1 MQRRDFIKNTVLT
14 TGAIAFGSCK
24 EQDPYAEREYKG
36 QIAIIGAGAAGLYA
50 GYLLGEKKANYVI
63 YEASDQIGGRIRSL
77 KGFADFDIELGAEKI
92 YGDRSVW
99 YDWIKESGAAFI
111 PDSSTDFYQ
120 LGSQLLS
127 ETQANNNNNDFK
139 AALSMAQQ
147 ALNYTGTDTT
157 LLQLMGSAN
166 LAPGVRHI
174 TEALVAN
181 KNGTSANR
189 LSVLGVAEQRQAQSA
204 GAGEYTLA
212 NRSLISILEEK
223 YKNIIPKVVLN
234 TQIKRIDYS
243 NERIMLE
250 DAQAQRRFVDK
261 VIVTVPLAVLQSTDL
276 QFTPALPESKLASLK
291 NIGMGAGIKVVLV
304 FNQRFWD
311 ASTDSVY
318 TSGAV
323 PEYWVSSNGRSTK
336 SFVLTGVAMGEKA
349 EALSALSSAA
359 AIQSILKDLDGLYG
373 KGVAT
378 GSLTNARLMDW
389 GKDPF
394 IKGAYSYPIV
404 GGGGLLNRQ
413 TLSSPVQRRLYFAG
427 EATHYGG
434 HSGTVHG
441 AMESGR
447 RVVEELYRDVT

>member
-24 EQDPYAEREYKG
+24 EEDPYAEREYKG

-50 GYLLGEKKANYVI
+50 GYLLEEKKANYVI
-63 YEASDQIGGRIRSL
+63 YEAAPQIGGRVRSL

-111 PDSSTDFYQ
+111 PDSATDFYQ
-120 LGSQLLS
+120 FGSQLLS
-127 ETQANNNNNDFK
+127 ESQGSSNSDFK
-139 AALSMAQQ
+139 AALSVAQQ
-147 ALNYTGTDTT
+147 ALNYTGNDMT
-157 LLQLMGSAN
+157 LLQLMESAN

-189 LSVLGVAEQRQAQSA
+189 LSVLGITEQRQAQSA
-204 GAGEYTLA
+204 GVGEYSLA

-223 YKNIIPKVVLN
+223 CKNIIPKVVLN

-276 QFTPALPESKLASLK
+276 QFAPALPEAKLASLK

-304 FNQRFWD
+304 FNQRFWN

-318 TSGAV
+318 TAGAV
-323 PEYWVSSNGRSTK
+323 PEYWVSSNGRSTG
-336 SFVLTGVAMGEKA
+336 SYVLTGLIMGEKA
-349 EALSALSSAA
+349 EALSTLSSAA
-359 AIQSILKDLDGLYG
+359 AIQSMLKDLDVIYG

-378 GSLTNARLMDW
+378 GSLINARLMDW

-394 IKGAYSYPIV
+394 IKGAYSYPIA
-404 GGGGLLNRQ
+404 GGGLLNRQ
-413 TLSSPVQRRLYFAG
+413 TLSFPVDRKLYFAG

-447 RVVEELYRDVT
+447 RVVEELYRDIT